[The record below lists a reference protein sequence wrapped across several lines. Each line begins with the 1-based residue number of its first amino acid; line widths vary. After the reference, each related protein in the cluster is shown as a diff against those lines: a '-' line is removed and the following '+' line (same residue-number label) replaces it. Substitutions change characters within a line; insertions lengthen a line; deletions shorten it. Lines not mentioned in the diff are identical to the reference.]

1 MLVGRTPI
9 GIPSNDELREA
20 DMPAW
25 CSASSGAA
33 GVLMVLAWAALVGVA
48 VWIVCR
54 LFPGQVRPDART
66 LLEER
71 LASGEV
77 DVEQYLELKRVLDD
91 RPDAGGTTP

>member
-25 CSASSGAA
+25 CSASSGP
-33 GVLMVLAWAALVGVA
+33 GWVLMVLAWAAVVGLA

-54 LFPGQVRPDART
+54 LFPAQVRPDART

-71 LASGEV
+71 LAAGELG
-77 DVEQYLELKRVLDD
+77 VEQYLELKRVLDD
-91 RPDAGGTTP
+91 GPRPAA